1 VQKNVKI
8 QLGILALVII
18 SVLLVTLDFLVQLS
32 PPQRNTIY
40 TIDFIIC
47 ILLAI
52 EFAYRLKASD
62 DYVKFLRKYWYELIA
77 LIPAYLFSLLEL
89 HLLSVPARSLKFIRI
104 FRAVRVLRLSVLYT
118 RVLKF
123 FNTVWGVV
131 LESRVPYIIILAFS
145 IILTSSI
152 AVYGFEHSIPD
163 SPVKSIFDA
172 FWWTLTTLTTV
183 GYGDIVPVTPEGRI
197 IGIILMIFGILIWT
211 ATISLLTAT
220 LVEKKYEKGKKLK
233 TDLTTLIQ
241 QYSDHINELT
251 SEERELLA
259 ELTKLTSKFT
269 NLGSDN
275 KRD

>member
-1 VQKNVKI
+1 M
-8 QLGILALVII
+8 LVII
-18 SVLLVTLDFLVQLS
+18 SVLLVTLDFLVELS

-40 TIDFIIC
+40 TIDFLIC

-52 EFAYRLKASD
+52 EFAYRLKTSEN
-62 DYVKFLRKYWYELIA
+62 YVKFLRKYWYELLA

-89 HLLSVPARSLKFIRI
+89 HLLSVPARSLRFIRI
-104 FRAVRVLRLSVLYT
+104 FRGIRVLRISVLYT

-131 LESRVPYIIILAFS
+131 LESRVPYILILAFS
-145 IILTSSI
+145 IILASSI

-183 GYGDIVPVTPEGRI
+183 GYGDIVPITFEGRI
-197 IGIILMIFGILIWT
+197 IGIILMIFGIIIWT

-220 LVEKKYEKGKKLK
+220 LVEKKHEKGKKLK
-233 TDLTTLIQ
+233 TDLTALIQ

-251 SEERELLA
+251 SEERELLT
-259 ELTKLTSKFT
+259 ELIKLTSNFT
-269 NLGSDN
+269 NHGLDN